1 MSARHHRSTRIR
13 DLQRFVQQL
22 GLARSAQAVMS
33 CLAVSVRTLVDGD
46 RASLTLPEA
55 PADGSSDVLYVHDLQ
70 SDGEIPLGA
79 RLFVDTSA
87 TGHAFRAGVLQYT
100 PDHAA
105 STFEDARL
113 LQAAGLGS
121 SVNAPLVVGGAT
133 LGALNVARRETHA
146 FDEEDIELLESIAS
160 IVAVHLSLHER
171 LDAAHIR
178 LDRAQQLAGAL
189 RGVVD
194 FASALFGLEQ
204 ENDVYRVAAEQL
216 PAVLDALRWSVALES
231 GDGKHCQILPLGGE
245 GLKLP
250 SQHVPLANT
259 AVGSTLVS
267 RRVSVVADF
276 ETAGLWESGYMV
288 QHGIHSALC
297 APFEIAGGHVGSLN
311 VVRSERDAFDE
322 ADELLLQQCATT
334 ISQALASCAARRSI
348 RAAQLAAEQASHAKG
363 AFVASVTHELRTP
376 LNGVIGMAHILQ
388 ATTLSDEQR
397 EAVETITS
405 SSNLLYQLVNDV
417 LDFSRVE
424 AGRLDLNPQPFTLL
438 TLLESTVATVRGL
451 AQAKGLTID
460 VVIEPGLPGSFEGDD
475 LRIRQVL
482 TNLLSNAI
490 KFTNEGGIV
499 IRALAAEEG
508 LTLEVED
515 TGVGIP
521 PESASKIFE
530 PFRQADSSTTRQY
543 GGTGLGLAL
552 CRRICEAM
560 GGEIGIR
567 RTGET
572 GTIFGVTLPL
582 RATQL
587 VPAEAAK
594 YSETRLAERHPASIL
609 VVDDGPVN
617 LLVARRLLGKLGYD
631 CDEASSGAE
640 AIARAAAKRYDVV
653 ILDLRMP
660 GMDGIETLQHLLQL
674 AAPPTRIAMLTADAQ
689 LETKREC
696 EAAGAHAFLT
706 KPIRTPDL
714 VRVIIDSERK
724 PRSSAA

>member
-1 MSARHHRSTRIR
+1 MSAPHQRSTHIR

-22 GLARSAQAVMS
+22 GLARSAPAVMS
-33 CLAVSVRTLVDGD
+33 CLAVSVRTLVDAD

-55 PADGSSDVLYVHDLQ
+55 SAAGATGVLRVHALDG
-70 SDGEIPLGA
+70 DGAIPVAA
-79 RLFVDTSA
+79 RLHVATSA
-87 TGHAFRAGVLQYT
+87 TGQAFRTGVLQYT
-100 PDHAA
+100 RDHAA
-105 STFEDARL
+105 SSLDDARL
-113 LQAAGLGS
+113 LAEAGLGS

-133 LGALNVARRETHA
+133 LGALNVSRHNTDA
-146 FDEEDIELLESIAS
+146 FDDEDIELLESIAS
-160 IVAVHLSLHER
+160 VVAVHLSLHKR
-171 LDAAHIR
+171 LDVAHSR

-204 ENDVYRVAAEQL
+204 ENDVYRVAAAQL
-216 PAVLDALRWSVALES
+216 PSVLDAQRWSVALES
-231 GDGKHCQILPLGGE
+231 GDGKHCQILPLSGE
-245 GLKLP
+245 GLRLP
-250 SQHVPLANT
+250 SQHVPLAST
-259 AVGSTLVS
+259 AVGRTLVS
-267 RRVSVVADF
+267 RRISVVADF
-276 ETAGLWESGYMV
+276 ETAELWESGYMV
-288 QHGIHSALC
+288 EHGIHSALC

-311 VVRSERDAFDE
+311 VVRAEADAFDE
-322 ADELLLQQCATT
+322 ADELLVQQCATT

-388 ATTLSDEQR
+388 ATPLSDEQR

-417 LDFSRVE
+417 LDFSKVE

-451 AQAKGLTID
+451 AQSKGLTID
-460 VVIEPGLPGSFEGDD
+460 VVVETGLPGSFEGDD
-475 LRIRQVL
+475 LRLRQIL

-490 KFTNEGGIV
+490 KFTSEGGIV
-499 IRALAAEEG
+499 IRALSAEGG

-521 PESASKIFE
+521 PEAAKKIFE
-530 PFRQADSSTTRQY
+530 PFRQADSSTTRHY

-587 VPAEAAK
+587 VPAEAAGCG
-594 YSETRLAERHPASIL
+594 ETLLAERHPASIL
-609 VVDDGPVN
+609 VVDDGRVN

-631 CDEASSGAE
+631 CDEARSGAE
-640 AIARAAAKRYDVV
+640 AITRARAKRYDVV
-653 ILDLRMP
+653 LLDLRMP
-660 GMDGIETLQHLLQL
+660 GMDGIETLKHLLAL
-674 AAPPTRIAMLTADAQ
+674 DAPPARIAMLTADAQ

-714 VRVIIDSERK
+714 VRVIIDTERRLS
-724 PRSSAA
+724 PA